1 MDSRMLSA
9 DSERAFG
16 QPDEDGFTLIDL
28 MIVIAIIGILAAI
41 ALPQYFQYIQ
51 TAKAQAV
58 TANFKMAVDAV
69 TNAYAATNNGQVSNV
84 YTTLNGQSA
93 KDIADPVYG
102 RGTPAFLVT
111 GGVPVCGQ
119 VAITSSVISAAGP
132 ASVTLT
138 VGTTGCSGSL
148 GTSIAAALSAAQ
160 FPHAASSGVVV
171 QQNGSVQN

>member
-1 MDSRMLSA
+1 MPEVRVCSRKDS
-9 DSERAFG
+9 
-16 QPDEDGFTLIDL
+16 GFTLIEL
-28 MIVIAIIGILAAI
+28 MIVIAILGILAAI
-41 ALPQYFQYIQ
+41 AIQQYSRYIQ

-69 TNAYAATNNGQVSNV
+69 GTAYAATNNGVTSNV

-102 RGTPAFLVT
+102 SGTPAFLVT
-111 GGVPVCGQ
+111 GGTPVCGQ
-119 VAITSSVISAAGP
+119 VALTSSVISPAGP
-132 ASVTLT
+132 SSITLT
-138 VGTTGCSGSL
+138 VGTAGCPGSL
-148 GTSIAAALSAAQ
+148 GASIAAALSAAQ

>member
-1 MDSRMLSA
+1 MFTYSPDSISIGSA
-9 DSERAFG
+9 QRDCQE
-16 QPDEDGFTLIDL
+16 GFTLIEL
-28 MIVIAIIGILAAI
+28 MIAIAIIGILSAI
-41 ALPQYFQYIQ
+41 AIPQYFRYIE

-58 TANFKMAVDAV
+58 TANFKLAVGAV
-69 TNAYAATNNGQVSNV
+69 ANAYAATNNGVVSNV

-111 GGVPVCGQ
+111 GGAPVCGQ

>member
-1 MDSRMLSA
+1 MRNRKDS
-9 DSERAFG
+9 
-16 QPDEDGFTLIDL
+16 GFTLIEL

-41 ALPQYFQYIQ
+41 ALPQYFRYIR

-69 TNAYAATNNGQVSNV
+69 ANAYAATNNGVVSNV

-102 RGTPAFLVT
+102 SGTSAFLVT
-111 GGVPVCGQ
+111 GGAPVCGQ
-119 VAITSSVISAAGP
+119 VAITSSVISPAGP

-138 VGTTGCSGSL
+138 VGTAGCGGSL
-148 GTSIAAALSAAQ
+148 GSSIAAALSAAN

-171 QQNGSVQN
+171 SQNSGIRN